1 MEKTRLKNRLKQP
14 KNMFKIRRMP
24 IRFCYLVAGTMEMSF
39 IIPARQVTVIIIKKS
54 EQPMLYLSTRV
65 PANPY
70 AADDKSEVPMIS
82 RK

>member
-1 MEKTRLKNRLKQP
+1 
-14 KNMFKIRRMP
+14 MFKIRRMP
-24 IRFCYLVAGTMEMSF
+24 TRFYHLVAGTMEMFF

-54 EQPMLYLSTRV
+54 EQPVLYLSTRV

-70 AADDKSEVPMIS
+70 AADDKREVQMIS